1 MSDSLKQQLNKQLS
15 QLKDERLSFEPHWR
29 ELSDFTRP
37 RSTRFTAS
45 EVNRGDRRNSKII
58 DPAAVM
64 AARTLSS
71 GMMSGITSPAR
82 PWFRL
87 ATPDRDLMD
96 YGPVKLWL
104 ETVEQRMNEVFN
116 RSNLYQSL
124 PLMYEDLGTF
134 ATGAM
139 AVVADPQRVIRTVP
153 FPTGSFYIANGAD
166 LSVDTAVREF
176 SMTVRQVITEFG
188 MDAVSDTVKS
198 QWNSGQYGQWVN
210 VVHAVYP
217 NLDRQTGKLE
227 AKHKAY
233 KSVYYEAN
241 STDDKLLRESG
252 YDEFPIMAPRWE
264 VNGEDVYGSSCPGM
278 VALGSVKALQ
288 LLQRRKAQMIDK
300 ITNPPLQ
307 APASIKSQRIST
319 IPGGINYLPMA
330 DVNNQIKPLFQIPA
344 NGTNGLLEDIQDT
357 RQIIDHAYF
366 VDLFRMMQTVN
377 TRSMPVE
384 AVAEMRE
391 EKLLML
397 GPVLQRLDSELLD
410 KLINRTFSVMA
421 ENNLLP
427 VPPDEMQGMQLK
439 VEYISVM
446 AQAQKAIGVSSIER
460 FIGFTS
466 GIGQFSPD
474 ALDKINV
481 DETIDAYAASIGV
494 PPSVVATNEQVA
506 QIREQRAQQQAMAQQ
521 MQMAQAAVG
530 GAQALGNTPMD
541 DNSALAALAGGG
553 Q

>member
-15 QLKDERLSFEPHWR
+15 QLKAERLSFEPHWR

-176 SMTVRQVITEFG
+176 SMTVRQVVTEFG

-217 NLDRQTGKLE
+217 NLGRQTGKLE

-466 GIGQFSPD
+466 GIGQFKPD

-506 QIREQRAQQQAMAQQ
+506 QIRERRVQQQAMAQQ

-530 GAQALGNTPMD
+530 GAQALGNTPMG
-541 DNSALAALAGGG
+541 DNSALAALTGGG

>member
-15 QLKDERLSFEPHWR
+15 QLKAERLSFEPHWR

-188 MDAVSDTVKS
+188 MDAVSDRVKS

-233 KSVYYEAN
+233 KSVYYEAT

-466 GIGQFSPD
+466 GIGQFKQE

-506 QIREQRAQQQAMAQQ
+506 QIRENRAQQQAMAQQ

>member
-188 MDAVSDTVKS
+188 MDAVSDRVKS

-233 KSVYYEAN
+233 KSVYYEDN
-241 STDDKLLRESG
+241 GTDDKLLRESG

-330 DVNNQIKPLFQIPA
+330 DVNNQIKPLFEIPA

-466 GIGQFSPD
+466 GIGQFKPD

-506 QIREQRAQQQAMAQQ
+506 QIRENRAQQQAMAQQ

>member
-15 QLKDERLSFEPHWR
+15 QLKAERLSFEPHWR

-217 NLDRQTGKLE
+217 NLDRQTGKME

-506 QIREQRAQQQAMAQQ
+506 QIRENRAQQQAMAQQ

>member
-15 QLKDERLSFEPHWR
+15 QLKAERLSFEPHWR

-188 MDAVSDTVKS
+188 MDAVSDRVKS
-198 QWNSGQYGQWVN
+198 LWNSDQYGQWVN

-427 VPPDEMQGMQLK
+427 MPPDEMQGMQLK

-466 GIGQFSPD
+466 GIGQFRQE

-506 QIREQRAQQQAMAQQ
+506 QIRENRAQQQAMAQQ

-530 GAQALGNTPMD
+530 GTQALGNTPMD

>member
-15 QLKDERLSFEPHWR
+15 QLQAERLSFEPHWR

-176 SMTVRQVITEFG
+176 SMTVRQVVTEFG
-188 MDAVSDTVKS
+188 TDAVSDTVKS

-217 NLDRQTGKLE
+217 NLDRQTGNLE

-233 KSVYYEAN
+233 KSVYYEAT

-521 MQMAQAAVG
+521 MQMVQAAVG

>member
-15 QLKDERLSFEPHWR
+15 QLKAERLSFEPHWR

-176 SMTVRQVITEFG
+176 SMTVRQVVTEFG

-421 ENNLLP
+421 ESNLLP

-466 GIGQFSPD
+466 GIGQFSPN

-506 QIREQRAQQQAMAQQ
+506 QIRENRAQQQAMAQQ

>member
-15 QLKDERLSFEPHWR
+15 QLKAERLSFEPHWR

-176 SMTVRQVITEFG
+176 SMTVRQVVTEFG
-188 MDAVSDTVKS
+188 MDTVSDTVKS

-330 DVNNQIKPLFQIPA
+330 DVNNQIKPLFEIPA

>member
-15 QLKDERLSFEPHWR
+15 QLKAERLSFEPHWR

-188 MDAVSDTVKS
+188 TDAVSDTVKS

-466 GIGQFSPD
+466 GIGQFKQE

-506 QIREQRAQQQAMAQQ
+506 QIRENRAQQQAMAQQ

>member
-15 QLKDERLSFEPHWR
+15 QLKAERLSFEPHWR

-233 KSVYYEAN
+233 KSVYYEAT

-474 ALDKINV
+474 AMDKINV

>member
-15 QLKDERLSFEPHWR
+15 QLKAERLSFEPHWR

-153 FPTGSFYIANGAD
+153 FPTGSFYIANSAD

-176 SMTVRQVITEFG
+176 SMTVRQVVTEFG
-188 MDAVSDTVKS
+188 MDTVSDTVKS

-217 NLDRQTGKLE
+217 NLDRQTGK
-227 AKHKAY
+227 
-233 KSVYYEAN
+233 
-241 STDDKLLRESG
+241 
-252 YDEFPIMAPRWE
+252 
-264 VNGEDVYGSSCPGM
+264 
-278 VALGSVKALQ
+278 
-288 LLQRRKAQMIDK
+288 
-300 ITNPPLQ
+300 
-307 APASIKSQRIST
+307 
-319 IPGGINYLPMA
+319 
-330 DVNNQIKPLFQIPA
+330 
-344 NGTNGLLEDIQDT
+344 
-357 RQIIDHAYF
+357 
-366 VDLFRMMQTVN
+366 
-377 TRSMPVE
+377 
-384 AVAEMRE
+384 
-391 EKLLML
+391 
-397 GPVLQRLDSELLD
+397 
-410 KLINRTFSVMA
+410 
-421 ENNLLP
+421 
-427 VPPDEMQGMQLK
+427 QG
-439 VEYISVM
+439 V
-446 AQAQKAIGVSSIER
+446 
-460 FIGFTS
+460 
-466 GIGQFSPD
+466 
-474 ALDKINV
+474 
-481 DETIDAYAASIGV
+481 
-494 PPSVVATNEQVA
+494 
-506 QIREQRAQQQAMAQQ
+506 
-521 MQMAQAAVG
+521 
-530 GAQALGNTPMD
+530 
-541 DNSALAALAGGG
+541 
-553 Q
+553 